1 MATHWPGSRNIMSS
15 AKDLIVKVI
24 AAKAANDFV
33 RKHHYSGKVATTST
47 IHFGAFIG
55 QRLCGV
61 ASLGRPLDKRKMLPL
76 VSGTLWNEM
85 LELNRLAMY
94 EALPKNS
101 ESRFIAIVFKLL
113 KRNAPHI
120 KWVLSFAD
128 GTQCGDGT
136 IYRASGFELIGIK
149 PNTGQIRLPSGEV
162 VCKQVYSGGPRS
174 SRGDLMR
181 QRGYTSVKK
190 YLDAYFDGWQVL
202 KGYQLRYIYFLHPN
216 ERQNLTVPV
225 LPFSEIDRRGAGMYK
240 GKKRVTSIDSD
251 AAAFQVAEGGA
262 NPTVTLQN

>member
-33 RKHHYSGKVATTST
+33 RKYHYSGKVVNNSKL
-47 IHFGAFIG
+47 HFGVFLND
-55 QRLCGV
+55 RLHGV
-61 ASLGRPLDKRKMLPL
+61 MSFGSPLDKRKVLPL
-76 VSGTLWNEM
+76 VRGTLWNEM
-85 LELNRLAMY
+85 LELNRMAFDDV
-94 EALPKNS
+94 LPKNS
-101 ESRFIAIVFKLL
+101 ESRAISIAMKLIR
-113 KRNAPHI
+113 RNAPHI

-136 IYRASGFELIGIK
+136 IYRAAGFVLTKINGVSPTRQMPDGSIISRATVTK
-149 PNTGQIRLPSGEV
+149 GKWMIAN
-162 VCKQVYSGGPRS
+162 GGRAGWPEGS
-174 SRGDLMR
+174 IP
-181 QRGYTSVKK
+181 
-190 YLDAYFDGWQVL
+190 LD
-202 KGYQLRYIYFLHPN
+202 GYQLRYIYFLHPN